1 MNAEIKSV
9 KFEVY
14 GDPRGKQRPRM
25 CRIGGKMIIY
35 TPKQTKDY
43 ERRIKACYKEVNK
56 FFDKEIPVEV
66 NIQAYFPIPKN
77 VSRELREKFLSHKIL
92 PTKPPD
98 VDNCAK
104 VICDALNG
112 IAFSDDRQVCKLGI
126 EKYYADVPKIAVEL
140 KKQEVKC
147 NGKEI
152 QNI

>member
-1 MNAEIKSV
+1 MSV

-14 GDPRGKQRPRM
+14 GDPRGKQRPRT
-25 CRIGGKMIIY
+25 CRIGGKTITY

-43 ERRIKACYKEVNK
+43 ERRIKACYNAVSKQ

-77 VSRELREKFLSHKIL
+77 VSKELREKFLSHKIL

-112 IAFSDDRQVCKLGI
+112 IAFSDDRQVCKLSI

-140 KKQEVKC
+140 KKREVKC
-147 NGKEI
+147 DGKEI